1 MQSIKNYFVFAL
13 LISTLFG
20 CEKKE
25 ESQPSLQAN
34 QIAALLAS
42 PEMLNLNNYLLKIE
56 SDIWR
61 NFMPPIDSNGSALMA
76 QVVLSERNQRT
87 LDNSVQLEKVYLINQ
102 NELWSKTFD
111 SSDSSSPYQVSGM
124 VRNGPTWGPNIKVDL
139 VCEFSFGGQNYRL
152 LAKDQDIYAT
162 Y

>member
-1 MQSIKNYFVFAL
+1 MQCFKNYFVFAL
-13 LISTLFG
+13 LISTLFA
-20 CEKKE
+20 CEKE
-25 ESQPSLQAN
+25 EDDQPSIKDN
-34 QIAALLAS
+34 QIAALLSS

-87 LDNSVQLEKVYLINQ
+87 LNNSVQLEKVYLINQ

-139 VCEFSFGGQNYRL
+139 VCEFSFGGQTYRL

>member
-34 QIAALLAS
+34 QITALLAS

-87 LDNSVQLEKVYLINQ
+87 LNNSVQLEKVYLINQ

-124 VRNGPTWGPNIKVDL
+124 VRNGPIWGPNIKVDL

>member
-1 MQSIKNYFVFAL
+1 MQSIKSYFVLSL
-13 LISTLFG
+13 LISTLFA

-25 ESQPSLQAN
+25 ESQPSLEAN
-34 QIAALLAS
+34 QIAALLSS
-42 PEMLNLNNYLLKIE
+42 PEMLNINNYLFQIE

-87 LDNSVQLEKVYLINQ
+87 LNNSVKLEKVYLINQ

-139 VCEFSFGGQNYRL
+139 VCEFSFAGENYRL
-152 LAKDQDIYAT
+152 LAKNQDIYAT